1 MTRGNKQFL
10 ALNEI
15 SIQAKTNLVG
25 SGTNT
30 DLVGNKLKGTERS
43 GSAGS
48 SGETWGVHRF
58 SSERAGAAQG
68 SIREAQVGI
77 GEAQGS
83 IGEAQG
89 SIGDAQGSTGEAQGS
104 RGAGQGST
112 VQHKEVQYNTM
123 EYSAT
128 QGSTVK
134 HKGVSTREQRGDTRE
149 YRATQGSIGRGT
161 TREYRATEESV
172 CQHKGVYAN
181 TREYMPPQG
190 SIGATKG

>member
-1 MTRGNKQFL
+1 MTCRNKQFL

-15 SIQAKTNLVG
+15 SIQPKTNLVG

-30 DLVGNKLKGTERS
+30 DLVSNKLKGTERS

-48 SGETWGVHRF
+48 SGATWGVHGF
-58 SSERAGAAQG
+58 TSEREGSVQG
-68 SIREAQVGI
+68 SKREAQVGIREAQGSI

-89 SIGDAQGSTGEAQGS
+89 SIGEAQRSIGEAQGSTGEAQGS

-134 HKGVSTREQRGDTRE
+134 HKGVSTRE
-149 YRATQGSIGRGT
+149 
-161 TREYRATEESV
+161 
-172 CQHKGVYAN
+172 
-181 TREYMPPQG
+181 
-190 SIGATKG
+190 

>member
-83 IGEAQG
+83 IGESQGSIGEAQG
-89 SIGDAQGSTGEAQGS
+89 SIGEAQGSTGEAQGS

-123 EYSAT
+123 EYSGT

-134 HKGVSTREQRGDTRE
+134 HKGVS
-149 YRATQGSIGRGT
+149 

-172 CQHKGVYAN
+172 CQHKGVQGKQKGVYAN
-181 TREYMPPQG
+181 TRE
-190 SIGATKG
+190 